1 MTEPEFLLSIWVR
14 VLLSTLPV
22 ALLSS
27 RGPPGIRRA
36 PRCRVPGT
44 TNAMLRVY
52 AAGLSF

>member
-44 TNAMLRVY
+44 TNAMLQVY